1 MAEKSIGHLIE
12 VTKQENAESRSVTKE
27 VASEVSALSKMFGK
41 YFKDLKNQAG
51 DKLEEKREKKV
62 EAAGGLPDLG
72 QLMSDTKGMGI
83 LGMIAG
89 ITAAIAGL
97 AVGIVEGFVR
107 AAKLILSPFAKITV
121 KMVKVITKL
130 YLAPFRLFV
139 NKFFPETG
147 KKLQNQFNRIRKVFT
162 NGIAR
167 IAKRIEKMKD
177 WAKGLGGRLTAL
189 ATNIRQ
195 AFTNGFRNINMAFR
209 GIAGKFRKLTFIEN
223 ASKLIGQ
230 LLKPFSGFV
239 DDIKQLKTSVTG
251 VAKTSGGAASTI
263 KNTAKKVKKVFTT
276 LKSSFGG
283 FFKVFRLLGRVV
295 LFPITIIM
303 TMVDAF
309 NGFKAGFESGGI
321 LGGVLGAISG
331 VLIGIV
337 GMPLDLLKDLVS
349 WIASKL
355 GFENFSEILDSFSF
369 SDMIGGLFNSIT
381 DSLLGFMDGIKDD
394 FANMSF
400 ADAIAEL
407 GKKLFNVVTSIMKFP
422 YAVAIGGAAAIGALM
437 PGGKTPMEAFGD
449 AFAGVMNFGTFDTNT
464 AEKVESR
471 KKGRAELE
479 ASKEKETEIK
489 PNSPVS
495 ADAVKNATQEEKIA
509 NEGKQ
514 MSGAIAQQIINA
526 PTSTNNN
533 SNQVHHGSAEGAI
546 DPTDGM
552 SGRKE
557 AYSV

>member
-51 DKLEEKREKKV
+51 DKLEEKREAKV
-62 EAAGGLPDLG
+62 AAADGLPNLG

-309 NGFKAGFESGGI
+309 NGFKEGFASSGGSI
-321 LGGVLGAISG
+321 IGGVLGAISG
-331 VLIGIV
+331 IYKGII

-355 GFENFSEILDSFSF
+355 GFENFSAILDSFSF
-369 SDMIGGLFNSIT
+369 TDMIGSLFNTIT
-381 DSLLGFMDGIKDD
+381 DSLLGVFDAMKDETGKFDFGKMVKVIVGGLVNAITAPIRAMINGIAFLLDKIPLGI
-394 FANMSF
+394 AKSGASALRKMSS
-400 ADAIAEL
+400 AMTIDT
-407 GKKLFNVVTSIMKFP
+407 GV
-422 YAVAIGGAAAIGALM
+422 
-437 PGGKTPMEAFGD
+437 GD
-449 AFAGVMNFGTFDTNT
+449 AVSARK
-464 AEKVESR
+464 EK
-471 KKGRAELE
+471 RAELE

-489 PNSPVS
+489 PNPPVS
-495 ADAVKNATQEEKIA
+495 ANAVKDATQEEKIA

>member
-51 DKLEEKREKKV
+51 DKLEEKREAKV
-62 EAAGGLPDLG
+62 AAADGLPNLG

-239 DDIKQLKTSVTG
+239 DDIKLLKDSVTG
-251 VAKTSGGAASTI
+251 AAKTSGGAASTV

-276 LKSSFGG
+276 LKASFGG
-283 FFKVFRLLGRVV
+283 FFTVFRTLGRAIF
-295 LFPITIIM
+295 FPITIIM
-303 TMVDAF
+303 TMIDAF
-309 NGFKAGFESGGI
+309 NGFKEGFASSGGSI
-321 LGGVLGAISG
+321 IGGVLGAISG
-331 VLIGIV
+331 IYKGII

-355 GFENFSEILDSFSF
+355 GFENFSAILDSFSF
-369 SDMIGGLFNSIT
+369 TDMIGSLFNTIT
-381 DSLLGFMDGIKDD
+381 DSLLGVFDAMKDETGKFDFGKMVKVIVGGLVNAITAPIRAMINGIAFLLDKIPLGI
-394 FANMSF
+394 AKSGASALRKMSS
-400 ADAIAEL
+400 AMTIDT
-407 GKKLFNVVTSIMKFP
+407 GV
-422 YAVAIGGAAAIGALM
+422 
-437 PGGKTPMEAFGD
+437 GD
-449 AFAGVMNFGTFDTNT
+449 AVSARK
-464 AEKVESR
+464 EK
-471 KKGRAELE
+471 RAELE

-489 PNSPVS
+489 PNPPVS
-495 ADAVKNATQEEKIA
+495 ANAVKDATQEEKIA

-526 PTSTNNN
+526 PTNTNNN

-557 AYSV
+557 AYSA

>member
-51 DKLEEKREKKV
+51 DKLEEKREAKV
-62 EAAGGLPDLG
+62 ASADGLPNLG

-239 DDIKQLKTSVTG
+239 DDIKLLKDSVTG
-251 VAKTSGGAASTI
+251 AAKTSGGAASTV

-276 LKSSFGG
+276 LKASFGG
-283 FFKVFRLLGRVV
+283 FFTVFRTLGRAIF
-295 LFPITIIM
+295 FPITIIM
-303 TMVDAF
+303 TMIDAF
-309 NGFKAGFESGGI
+309 NGFKEGFASSGGSI
-321 LGGVLGAISG
+321 IGGVLGAISG
-331 VLIGIV
+331 IYKGII

-355 GFENFSEILDSFSF
+355 GFENFSAILDSFSF
-369 SDMIGGLFNSIT
+369 TDMIGSLFNTIT
-381 DSLLGFMDGIKDD
+381 DSLLGVFDAMKDETGKFDFGKMVKVIVGGLVNAITAPIRAMINGIAFLLDKIPLGI
-394 FANMSF
+394 AKSGASALRKMSS
-400 ADAIAEL
+400 AMTIDT
-407 GKKLFNVVTSIMKFP
+407 GV
-422 YAVAIGGAAAIGALM
+422 
-437 PGGKTPMEAFGD
+437 GD
-449 AFAGVMNFGTFDTNT
+449 AVSARK
-464 AEKVESR
+464 EK
-471 KKGRAELE
+471 RAELE

-489 PNSPVS
+489 PNPPVS
-495 ADAVKNATQEEKIA
+495 ANAVKDATQEEKIA

-526 PTSTNNN
+526 PTNTNNN

-557 AYSV
+557 AYSA

>member
-251 VAKTSGGAASTI
+251 VAKTSGGAASTV

-276 LKSSFGG
+276 LKASFGG
-283 FFKVFRLLGRVV
+283 FFTVFRTLGRAIF
-295 LFPITIIM
+295 FPITIIM
-303 TMVDAF
+303 TMIDAF
-309 NGFKAGFESGGI
+309 NGFKEGFASSGGSI
-321 LGGVLGAISG
+321 IGGVLGAISG
-331 VLIGIV
+331 IYKGII

-355 GFENFSEILDSFSF
+355 GFENFSAILDSFSF
-369 SDMIGGLFNSIT
+369 TDMIGSLFNTIT
-381 DSLLGFMDGIKDD
+381 DSLLGVFDAMKDETGKFDFGKMVKVIVGGLVNAITAPIRAMINGIAFLLDKIPLGI
-394 FANMSF
+394 AKSGASALRKMSS
-400 ADAIAEL
+400 AMTIDT
-407 GKKLFNVVTSIMKFP
+407 GV
-422 YAVAIGGAAAIGALM
+422 
-437 PGGKTPMEAFGD
+437 GD
-449 AFAGVMNFGTFDTNT
+449 AVSARK
-464 AEKVESR
+464 EK
-471 KKGRAELE
+471 RAELE

-489 PNSPVS
+489 PNPPVS
-495 ADAVKNATQEEKIA
+495 ANAVKDATQEEKIA

-526 PTSTNNN
+526 PTNTNNN

-557 AYSV
+557 AYSA

>member
-12 VTKQENAESRSVTKE
+12 VTKQENQESRSVTKE

-51 DKLEEKREKKV
+51 DKLEEKREDKV
-62 EAAGGLPDLG
+62 AAAGGLPDLG

-107 AAKLILSPFAKITV
+107 AAKLILSPFTKTMV
-121 KMVKVITKL
+121 KMVRSITKL
-130 YLAPFRLFV
+130 VLAPFRLFV

-167 IAKRIEKMKD
+167 IAKRIEQMKD
-177 WAKGLGGRLTAL
+177 WAKGLGGRLTRL

-195 AFTNGFRNINMAFR
+195 AFTNGFRNINVGLR
-209 GIAGKFRKLTFIEN
+209 GIAGKFRKLTFVEN
-223 ASKLIGQ
+223 AAKLIGK
-230 LLKPFSGFV
+230 LLKPFRGFV
-239 DDIKQLKTSVTG
+239 DDIKQLKDSVTG
-251 VAKTSGGAASTI
+251 AAKTSGDTASKI
-263 KNTAKKVKKVFTT
+263 KDTAKKVKKVFTT
-276 LKSSFGG
+276 LKQSFGG
-283 FFKVFRLLGRVV
+283 FFKIFRTLGRVV
-295 LFPITIIM
+295 LFPLTIIM

-309 NGFKAGFESGGI
+309 KGFKAGFESGGI

-337 GMPLDLLKDLVS
+337 GMPLDLLKNIVS
-349 WIASKL
+349 WIAGKL

-369 SDMIGGLFNSIT
+369 SDMIGGLFNTIT
-381 DSLLGFMDGIKDD
+381 DSLLGVFDAMKDETGKFDFGKMVGVVVGGLVNAITAPIRAMINGIASLLEKIPLDI
-394 FANMSF
+394 AQSGASSLRKMSSAMMF
-400 ADAIAEL
+400 DT
-407 GKKLFNVVTSIMKFP
+407 GV
-422 YAVAIGGAAAIGALM
+422 
-437 PGGKTPMEAFGD
+437 GD
-449 AFAGVMNFGTFDTNT
+449 AVSARK
-464 AEKVESR
+464 EK
-471 KKGRAELE
+471 RAELE

-489 PNSPVS
+489 PNPPIS
-495 ADAVKNATQEEKIA
+495 ADAVKDATQEEKIA

-514 MSGAIAQQIINA
+514 TATSMAVQTINA
-526 PTSTNNN
+526 PTTTNNSS
-533 SNQVHHGSAEGAI
+533 SNVNVDAPTGAV
-546 DPTDGM
+546 DNFDGLT
-552 SGRKE
+552 RF
-557 AYSV
+557 A

>member
-51 DKLEEKREKKV
+51 DKLEEKRETKV

-107 AAKLILSPFAKITV
+107 AAKLILSPFAKIMA
-121 KMVKVITKL
+121 KMVRSMTKL
-130 YLAPFRLFV
+130 VLAPFRIFI
-139 NKFFPETG
+139 KFFPETG

-239 DDIKQLKTSVTG
+239 DDIKLLKDSVTG
-251 VAKTSGGAASTI
+251 AAKTSGGAASTV

-276 LKSSFGG
+276 LKASFGG
-283 FFKVFRLLGRVV
+283 FFTVFRTLGRAIF
-295 LFPITIIM
+295 FPITIIM
-303 TMVDAF
+303 TMIDAF
-309 NGFKAGFESGGI
+309 NGFKEGFASSGGSI
-321 LGGVLGAISG
+321 IGGVLGAISG
-331 VLIGIV
+331 IYKGII

-355 GFENFSEILDSFSF
+355 GFENFSAILDSFSF
-369 SDMIGGLFNSIT
+369 TDMIGSLFNTIT
-381 DSLLGFMDGIKDD
+381 DSLLGVFDAMKDETGKFDFGKMVKVIVGGLVNAITAPIRAMINGIAFLLDKIPLGI
-394 FANMSF
+394 AKSGASALRKMSS
-400 ADAIAEL
+400 AMTIDT
-407 GKKLFNVVTSIMKFP
+407 GV
-422 YAVAIGGAAAIGALM
+422 
-437 PGGKTPMEAFGD
+437 GD
-449 AFAGVMNFGTFDTNT
+449 AVSARK
-464 AEKVESR
+464 EK
-471 KKGRAELE
+471 RAELE

-489 PNSPVS
+489 PNPPVS
-495 ADAVKNATQEEKIA
+495 ANAVKDATQEEKIA

-526 PTSTNNN
+526 PTNTNNN

-557 AYSV
+557 AYSA

>member
-51 DKLEEKREKKV
+51 DKLEEKREAKV
-62 EAAGGLPDLG
+62 AAADGLPNLG

-303 TMVDAF
+303 TMIDAF
-309 NGFKAGFESGGI
+309 NGFKEGFASSGGSI
-321 LGGVLGAISG
+321 IGGVIGAISG
-331 VLIGIV
+331 IYKGII

-355 GFENFSEILDSFSF
+355 GFENFSAILDSFSF
-369 SDMIGGLFNSIT
+369 TDMIGSLFNTIT
-381 DSLLGFMDGIKDD
+381 DSLLGVFDAMKDETGKFDFGKMVKVIVGGLVNAITAPIRAMINGIAFLLDKIPLGI
-394 FANMSF
+394 AKSGASALRKMSS
-400 ADAIAEL
+400 AMTIDT
-407 GKKLFNVVTSIMKFP
+407 GV
-422 YAVAIGGAAAIGALM
+422 
-437 PGGKTPMEAFGD
+437 GD
-449 AFAGVMNFGTFDTNT
+449 AVSARK
-464 AEKVESR
+464 EK
-471 KKGRAELE
+471 RAELE

-489 PNSPVS
+489 PNPPVS
-495 ADAVKNATQEEKIA
+495 ANAVKDATQEEKIA

-526 PTSTNNN
+526 PTNTNNN

-557 AYSV
+557 AYSA

>member
-130 YLAPFRLFV
+130 YLAPFRVFV

-239 DDIKQLKTSVTG
+239 DDIKLLKDSVTG
-251 VAKTSGGAASTI
+251 AAKTSGGAASTV

-276 LKSSFGG
+276 LKASFGG
-283 FFKVFRLLGRVV
+283 FFTVFRTLGRAIF
-295 LFPITIIM
+295 FPITIIM
-303 TMVDAF
+303 TMIDAF
-309 NGFKAGFESGGI
+309 NGFKEGFASSGGSI
-321 LGGVLGAISG
+321 IGGVLGAISG
-331 VLIGIV
+331 IYKGII

-355 GFENFSEILDSFSF
+355 GFENFSAILDSFSF
-369 SDMIGGLFNSIT
+369 TDMIGSLFNTIT
-381 DSLLGFMDGIKDD
+381 DSLLGVFDAMKDETGKFDFGKMVKVIVGGLVNAITAPIRAMINGIAFLLDKIPLGI
-394 FANMSF
+394 AKSGASALRKMSS
-400 ADAIAEL
+400 AMTIDT
-407 GKKLFNVVTSIMKFP
+407 GV
-422 YAVAIGGAAAIGALM
+422 
-437 PGGKTPMEAFGD
+437 GD
-449 AFAGVMNFGTFDTNT
+449 AVSARK
-464 AEKVESR
+464 EK
-471 KKGRAELE
+471 RAELE

-489 PNSPVS
+489 PNPPVS
-495 ADAVKNATQEEKIA
+495 ANAVKDATQEEKIA

>member
-51 DKLEEKREKKV
+51 DKLEEKREAKV
-62 EAAGGLPDLG
+62 AAADGLPNLG

-239 DDIKQLKTSVTG
+239 DDIKLLKDSVTG
-251 VAKTSGGAASTI
+251 AAKTSGGAASTV

-276 LKSSFGG
+276 LKASFGG
-283 FFKVFRLLGRVV
+283 FFTVFRTLGRAIF
-295 LFPITIIM
+295 FPITIIM
-303 TMVDAF
+303 TMIDAF
-309 NGFKAGFESGGI
+309 NGFKEGFASSGGSI
-321 LGGVLGAISG
+321 IGGVLGAISG
-331 VLIGIV
+331 IYKGII

-355 GFENFSEILDSFSF
+355 GFENFSAILDSFSF
-369 SDMIGGLFNSIT
+369 TDMIGSLFNTIT
-381 DSLLGFMDGIKDD
+381 DSLLGVFDAMKDETGKFDFGKMVKVIVGGLVNAITAPIRAMINGIAFLLDKIPLGI
-394 FANMSF
+394 AKSGASALRKMSS
-400 ADAIAEL
+400 AMTIDT
-407 GKKLFNVVTSIMKFP
+407 GV
-422 YAVAIGGAAAIGALM
+422 
-437 PGGKTPMEAFGD
+437 GD
-449 AFAGVMNFGTFDTNT
+449 AVSARK
-464 AEKVESR
+464 EK
-471 KKGRAELE
+471 RAELE

-489 PNSPVS
+489 PNPPVS
-495 ADAVKNATQEEKIA
+495 ANAVKDATQEEKIA

>member
-51 DKLEEKREKKV
+51 DKLEEKREAKV
-62 EAAGGLPDLG
+62 AAADGLPNLG

-107 AAKLILSPFAKITV
+107 AAKLILSPFAKIMA
-121 KMVKVITKL
+121 KMVRSMTKL
-130 YLAPFRLFV
+130 VLAPFRIFI
-139 NKFFPETG
+139 KFFPETG

-355 GFENFSEILDSFSF
+355 GFENFSAILDSFSF
-369 SDMIGGLFNSIT
+369 TDMIGSLFNTIT
-381 DSLLGFMDGIKDD
+381 DSLLGVFDAMKDETGKFDFGKMVKVIVGGLVNAITAPIRAMINGIAFLLDKIPLGI
-394 FANMSF
+394 AKSGASALRKMSS
-400 ADAIAEL
+400 AMTIDT
-407 GKKLFNVVTSIMKFP
+407 GV
-422 YAVAIGGAAAIGALM
+422 
-437 PGGKTPMEAFGD
+437 GD
-449 AFAGVMNFGTFDTNT
+449 AVSARK
-464 AEKVESR
+464 EK
-471 KKGRAELE
+471 RAELE

-489 PNSPVS
+489 PNPPVS
-495 ADAVKNATQEEKIA
+495 ANAVKDATQEEKIA

-526 PTSTNNN
+526 PTNTNNN